1 MYEEIARNK
10 RNSLLLIFIFSLIV
24 TVFGGLIS
32 AATGSWAWVFV
43 AFVLAV
49 VLSLNGFYNG
59 DKMVLMVSRARP
71 ASREE
76 YPVLYNVIEEMT
88 VASGLPMP
96 KVYIIPDDDAPN
108 AFATGRDPEHASV
121 AVTTALLTRLNRE
134 ELQGVMAHELSHV
147 GNRDILFATLVGVLV
162 GVVALL
168 GDFFIRYSIWGG
180 GRRSSRSNSSG
191 GAGGGILIAVT
202 LLLAVLAPLAAKLV
216 QLAIS
221 RQREYLADASAARMT
236 RDPEGLARAL
246 EKISASPGKLEAANR
261 ATAHIFFVSPVM
273 NLKEKERSSL
283 FSTHPP
289 IQERIR
295 RLRSL

>member
-10 RNSLLLIFIFSLIV
+10 RNSLLLIFLFSLIV
-24 TVFGGLIS
+24 TVFGGLVS

-59 DKMVLMVSRARP
+59 DKMVLMVSRARA

-76 YPVLYNVIEEMT
+76 HPVLYNVIEEMT

-96 KVYIIPDDDAPN
+96 KVYIIDDDDAPN

-168 GDFFIRYSIWGG
+168 GDFFVRYSIWGG

-191 GAGGGILIAVT
+191 GSGGGILIAVT

-246 EKISASPGKLEAANR
+246 EKISAAPGKLEAANR

-273 NLKEKERSSL
+273 NLKGKERSSL